1 MARKVFISFLGTGN
15 YVETYYQ
22 FGEKKYPHPVRF
34 VQEAIIGNMLDEWT
48 EDDKILIFA
57 TDAARK
63 ANWENDGQ
71 ERAESEIEHIG
82 LKQRLLEL
90 HLPMPIDD
98 NSRIE
103 IKEGFSEEEVW
114 SIFNAV
120 DKEVRTIS
128 RQGGDIQ
135 LIFDITHAFR
145 SIPMFAMALFNYA
158 QYMYSN
164 VKIEQ
169 VQYGAF
175 EKLGPTYKVK
185 QMPLEQR
192 IAPVVDMTNIVRLQ
206 QLTSAAIGL
215 HDYGRFNNV
224 INAEDNQP
232 LRDLV
237 DAVNKL
243 DEYIQLCN
251 LKELKQGDFLSEI
264 KRTRRLAIANQ
275 QKLPAPVNSLLNK
288 IVNDV
293 QDCGFNNNAG
303 YHNIDAAIKWAI
315 KYQMFPQAASMA
327 REFIL
332 EQLRAIF
339 KKLNPFKEKRDFTE
353 FLSAVLSTIDPPEKW
368 YGKLKENEQL
378 ALSLREKDIV
388 IELSEPYRELASI
401 RNSLDHGKG
410 LYSLAD
416 VELKI
421 PTYYKECLEALRK
434 HKDSCTIIS
443 HDQ

>member
-114 SIFNAV
+114 SIFNTV
-120 DKEVRTIS
+120 DKEIGTIS

-135 LIFDITHAFR
+135 LFFDITHAFR

-215 HDYGRFNNV
+215 HDYGRITGIVNATDGLFT
-224 INAEDNQP
+224 INAF
-232 LRDLV
+232 RK
-237 DAVNKL
+237 AIGSL
-243 DEYIQLCN
+243 DEYIQLCD
-251 LKELKQGDFLSEI
+251 LKKIKSGNFLANMLGDI
-264 KRTRRLAIANQ
+264 KAIR
-275 QKLPAPVNSLLNK
+275 KSKKKVSAPVINLIEKL
-288 IVNDV
+288 VNEIE
-293 QDCGFNNNAG
+293 QYGFRADEGN
-303 YHNIDAAIKWAI
+303 HNIDAAIKWAI
-315 KYQMFPQAASMA
+315 QYEMFSQAATMA
-327 REFIL
+327 REYIL
-332 EQLRAIF
+332 DRLAIAF
-339 KKLNPFKEKRDFTE
+339 ANFNPFSNNKDFKE
-353 FLSAVLSTIDPPEKW
+353 FLSSVLSASNSTDEWKGHLDEFKGIAL
-368 YGKLKENEQL
+368 KLRENETIKGLSSLYPKL
-378 ALSLREKDIV
+378 AG
-388 IELSEPYRELASI
+388 I
-401 RNSLDHGKG
+401 RNSLNHGKG
-410 LYSLAD
+410 AYTLGSVREKLPCLYKSCINILD
-416 VELKI
+416 KI
-421 PTYYKECLEALRK
+421 N
-434 HKDSCTIIS
+434 
-443 HDQ
+443 